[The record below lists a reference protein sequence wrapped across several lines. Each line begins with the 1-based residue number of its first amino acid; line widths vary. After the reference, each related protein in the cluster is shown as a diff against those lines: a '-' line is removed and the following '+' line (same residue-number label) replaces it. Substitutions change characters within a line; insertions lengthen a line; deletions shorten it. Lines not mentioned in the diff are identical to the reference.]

1 MSRNAVALVVGLAF
15 SVTALGGWSAG
26 AVNASPA
33 VPKQL
38 VGTWAKTISAR
49 TWLKEKVFG
58 EPAGRWAIKVGPS
71 GVTSLYVRSDGTTT
85 NLLTT
90 MRTSVSGGTVTFGP
104 TADGYCPGRATY
116 RWITSGSSLDFT
128 LVKDDCSARTV
139 LLTTGTFARQS

>member
-1 MSRNAVALVVGLAF
+1 MSRNAAPLVVGLAV

-26 AVNASPA
+26 TVSASAP
-33 VPKQL
+33 VPQQL

-58 EPAGRWAIKVGPS
+58 EPAGHWAIKVGPS
-71 GVTSLYVRSDGTTT
+71 DRT
-85 NLLTT
+85 NVYDPPMGMTHPLTT
-90 MRTSVSGGTVTFGP
+90 MRTTVSGGTVTFGP

-116 RWITSGSSLDFT
+116 RWVASGSSLHFT
-128 LVKDDCSARTV
+128 LIKDDCSARAV